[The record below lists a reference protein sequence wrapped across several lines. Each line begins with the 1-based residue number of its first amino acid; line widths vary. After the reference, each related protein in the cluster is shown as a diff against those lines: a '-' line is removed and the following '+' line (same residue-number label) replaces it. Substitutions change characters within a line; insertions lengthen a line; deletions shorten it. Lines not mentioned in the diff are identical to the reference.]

1 MVDQGY
7 GFVARFLAASLAKHR
22 QHISSRTIIKFSTH
36 PGRTHAGNQFLI
48 PPPGP
53 VGRLITQSRRA
64 VLHIVIQAGE
74 RQRAQDRLGMLPSDE
89 LEQPP
94 AMACKNR
101 FMADGAEIAGA
112 VTVKKLIDLVGS
124 GRSDK

>member
-1 MVDQGY
+1 MI
-7 GFVARFLAASLAKHR
+7 RR
-22 QHISSRTIIKFSTH
+22 PPRSTLF
-36 PGRTHAGNQFLI
+36 PYTTLFR
-48 PPPGP
+48 
-53 VGRLITQSRRA
+53 S

-74 RQRAQDRLGMLPSDE
+74 RQRAQHRLGMLPSDE

-94 AMACKNR
+94 AMSCKNR

-124 GRSDK
+124 GRSDKSGDGGVGVLFVQIGRASCRERV